1 MSEITDKLRA
11 DDIVAQLRDRA
22 DREEDNYFHGGGT
35 RELFPVLREAATE
48 IEALRARV
56 AVLEVFATNI
66 AMWWDAVSSGQWG
79 AEEER
84 FGWTGA
90 LDSHG
95 AMLAFAARRA
105 LTPVAET
112 PNQELAP

>member
-48 IEALRARV
+48 IESLRAERDALRKALHKSRSAWLAQLWA
-56 AVLEVFATNI
+56 AV
-66 AMWWDAVSSGQWG
+66 DALPP
-79 AEEER
+79 EES
-84 FGWTGA
+84 A
-90 LDSHG
+90 
-95 AMLAFAARRA
+95 
-105 LTPVAET
+105 
-112 PNQELAP
+112 